1 MSRVTKFAARDPGP
15 SARVAGFIAHL
26 RENGL
31 RLGVAEADIAMAAL
45 VEVDAI
51 RPDDSRRAL
60 RAVCTG
66 CKEEAERFDDL
77 FDSFWMDMGRVRRKV
92 MPTPSSPINDGVHS
106 SRDAEGED
114 AGTSG
119 SVVEPDAEG
128 AEADSD
134 GTGKLVATK
143 QRNLNR
149 RDLRDLVR
157 PEDIAKAE
165 EVARRM
171 GAALRD
177 TRSRRR
183 IAAQRGDRLHFRKT
197 IRQSLATGGEPL
209 RLLRKKR
216 PDRTRKIVAL
226 CDVSGSMSV
235 YAKVFLAFLAG
246 LLRADNAADAY
257 LFHTRLV
264 RITEALRDKD
274 AMRSIGRMSLM
285 ADGFGGGSKIGP
297 SLMRFADTYAKRFVD
312 GRSVVLI
319 LSDGYDTA
327 PPELIAAALQKLRK
341 RGCKLIWLNPLKGWA
356 DYAPVA
362 KGMAAALP
370 YLDAFKP
377 ANTLA
382 DLADLAA
389 LEQELTTL

>member
-1 MSRVTKFAARDPGP
+1 
-15 SARVAGFIAHL
+15 
-26 RENGL
+26 
-31 RLGVAEADIAMAAL
+31 MAAL
-45 VEVDAI
+45 ADVDAI
-51 RPDDSRRAL
+51 RPGDSRRAL

-66 CKEEAERFDDL
+66 CKEESERFDDL
-77 FDSFWMDMGRVRRKV
+77 FDSYWMDMGRVKQKV
-92 MPTPSSPINDGVHS
+92 IPSPSNSINDDVHS
-106 SRDAEGED
+106 SRDAKGED

-119 SVVEPDAEG
+119 SATAPATEDG
-128 AEADSD
+128 DSDSD
-134 GTGKLVATK
+134 GTGKLIATE
-143 QRNLNR
+143 QRNLAR
-149 RDLRDLVR
+149 KDLRDLVR
-157 PEDIAKAE
+157 PEDIAEAE
-165 EVARRM
+165 AVARRI

-177 TRSRRR
+177 KRSRRR
-183 IAAQRGDRLHFRKT
+183 IVARKGDRLHFRKT

-235 YAKVFLAFLAG
+235 YSQVFLAFLAG
-246 LLRADNAADAY
+246 LMRADTAADAY

-274 AMRSIGRMSLM
+274 SMRAIGRMSLM

-319 LSDGYDTA
+319 LSDGFDTEA
-327 PPELIAAALQKLRK
+327 PQMIADALEKLRK
-341 RGCKLIWLNPLKGWA
+341 RGCKVIWLNPLKGWS

-362 KGMAAALP
+362 EGMAAALP
-370 YLDAFKP
+370 YLDAFRA
-377 ANTLA
+377 ANTLG
-382 DLADLAA
+382 DLAA
-389 LEQELTTL
+389 LEQELATL

>member
-15 SARVAGFIAHL
+15 AARVAGFVAHL

-31 RLGVAEADIAMAAL
+31 RLGVAEAEVAMAAL
-45 VEVDAI
+45 AVVSAV

-77 FDSFWMDMGRVRRKV
+77 FNSYWMDMGRVRQKV
-92 MPTPSSPINDGVHS
+92 VPTPANTTSDDVHS
-106 SRDAEGED
+106 SRDAKGED
-114 AGTSG
+114 AGASG
-119 SVVEPDAEG
+119 SATAPDGDEG
-128 AEADSD
+128 EADSE
-134 GTGKLVATK
+134 GTGKLIASQ
-143 QRNLNR
+143 QRNLAR
-149 RDLRDLVR
+149 KDLRDLVR
-157 PEDIAKAE
+157 PEEIAEAE
-165 EVARRM
+165 DVARRI

-177 TRSRRR
+177 KRSRRR
-183 IAAQRGDRLHFRKT
+183 IAARKGDRIHFRKT

-209 RLLRKKR
+209 RLLKKKR

-235 YAKVFLAFLAG
+235 YAQVFLAFLAG
-246 LLRADNAADAY
+246 LMRADTAADAY

-274 AMRSIGRMSLM
+274 AMRAIGRMSLM

-297 SLMRFADTYAKRFVD
+297 SLQRFADTYAKRFVN

-319 LSDGYDTA
+319 LSDGYDTEA
-327 PPELIAAALQKLRK
+327 PEMIAEALATLRK
-341 RGCKLIWLNPLKGWA
+341 RGCKIVWLNPLKGWA

-362 KGMAAALP
+362 EGMAGALVH
-370 YLDAFKP
+370 LDAFKA
-377 ANTLA
+377 ANTLG
-382 DLADLAA
+382 DLAA
-389 LEQELTTL
+389 LEQELSTL

>member
-1 MSRVTKFAARDPGP
+1 MSRVTKFAGRDPGP
-15 SARVAGFIAHL
+15 AARMAGFIGHL

-31 RLGVAEADIAMAAL
+31 RLGVAEADVAMAAL
-45 VEVDAI
+45 CEVNAI

-66 CKEEAERFDDL
+66 CKDEAERFDDL
-77 FDSFWMDMGRVRRKV
+77 FDSYWMDMGRVKQKV
-92 MPTPSSPINDGVHS
+92 IPTLSSSISDDVYS
-106 SRDAEGED
+106 SRDAKGED
-114 AGTSG
+114 AAASG
-119 SVVEPDAEG
+119 SANAPDADG
-128 AEADSD
+128 GEADSD
-134 GTGKLVATK
+134 GTGKLIATD
-143 QRNLNR
+143 QRNLAR
-149 RDLRDLVR
+149 KDLRDLVR
-157 PEDIAKAE
+157 PDDIAEAE
-165 EVARRM
+165 AVARRI

-177 TRSRRR
+177 RRSRRR
-183 IAAQRGDRLHFRKT
+183 IAARKGDRLHFRKT
-197 IRQSLATGGEPL
+197 IRQSLSTGGEPV

-235 YAKVFLAFLAG
+235 YAQVFLAFLSG
-246 LLRADNAADAY
+246 LMRADTAADAY

-274 AMRSIGRMSLM
+274 AMRAVGRMSLM

-327 PPELIAAALQKLRK
+327 PPGVIADALAKLRK
-341 RGCKLIWLNPLKGWA
+341 RGCKVIWLNPLKGWA

-362 KGMAAALP
+362 EGMAAALP
-370 YLDAFKP
+370 YLDAFKA
-377 ANTLA
+377 ANS
-382 DLADLAA
+382 LADLAA
-389 LEQELTTL
+389 LEQELATL

>member
-1 MSRVTKFAARDPGP
+1 MSRVTKFAGRDPGP
-15 SARVAGFIAHL
+15 AARVAGFIAHL
-26 RENGL
+26 RDNGL
-31 RLGVAEADIAMAAL
+31 RLGVAEADLAMVAL
-45 VEVDAI
+45 SEVDAI

-66 CKEEAERFDDL
+66 CKEEADRFDDL
-77 FDSFWMDMGRVRRKV
+77 FDGYWMDMGRVRQKV
-92 MPTPSSPINDGVHS
+92 VPTSSTSVSDDVHS
-106 SRDAEGED
+106 SRDAKGED
-114 AGTSG
+114 ASISG
-119 SVVEPDAEG
+119 SASVPDEQGG
-128 AEADSD
+128 AVDSD
-134 GTGKLVATK
+134 GTGKLIATE

-157 PEDIAKAE
+157 PEEIAEAE
-165 EVARRM
+165 DVARRI

-183 IAAQRGDRLHFRKT
+183 IAARKGDWLHFRKT
-197 IRQSLATGGEPL
+197 IRHSLATGGEPL

-235 YAKVFLAFLAG
+235 YARVFLAFLAG
-246 LLRADNAADAY
+246 LMRADTAADAY

-274 AMRSIGRMSLM
+274 AMRAIGRMSLM

-319 LSDGYDTA
+319 LSDGYDTEA
-327 PPELIAAALQKLRK
+327 PDMIATALEKLRK
-341 RGCKLIWLNPLKGWA
+341 RGCKVIWLNPLKGWA

-362 KGMAAALP
+362 EGMAAALP
-370 YLDAFKP
+370 YLDAFKA
-377 ANTLA
+377 ANTLG
-382 DLADLAA
+382 DLAA
-389 LEQELTTL
+389 LERELAAL